1 MINFCFGENVVYT
14 FFEANAWRGVTAD
27 NFSAVLIFL
36 KKTYKEQFV
45 MLSFVAYFETLL
57 QLSLRLCQFTC
68 TLWNLGKKITSY
80 HFSKKCLFSVFLH
93 IEAQLSLKNAWL
105 PPVFFLD
112 FNSPWYDLLVS
123 HSHYLGKK
131 YFPLVGTLLRKNY
144 GTISRLQFLF
154 AENSV
159 PNTV

>member
-1 MINFCFGENVVYT
+1 MIDFWFGENVVYT

-27 NFSAVLIFL
+27 NFPAVLIFQ
-36 KKTYKEQFV
+36 KKTYKEQ
-45 MLSFVAYFETLL
+45 LL
-57 QLSLRLCQFTC
+57 CYHLLLILKLCYNYHC
-68 TLWNLGKKITSY
+68 VCASSRVHSEIWGKITSY